1 MWTWLVDLKREDW
14 QTSRFLGWRSGVEL
28 SSSFNG
34 SFLLECDAAQI
45 EIEMEIER
53 MVPGQSINH

>member
-1 MWTWLVDLKREDW
+1 M
-14 QTSRFLGWRSGVEL
+14 GWRSGVEL

-34 SFLLECDAAQI
+34 SFVLECGAAQIEIEI

-53 MVPGQSINH
+53 MMSGQSINH